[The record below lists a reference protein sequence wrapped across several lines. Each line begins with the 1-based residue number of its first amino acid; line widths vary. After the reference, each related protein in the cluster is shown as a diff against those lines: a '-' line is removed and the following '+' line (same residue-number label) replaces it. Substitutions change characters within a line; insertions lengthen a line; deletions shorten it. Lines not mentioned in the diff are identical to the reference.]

1 VRHVAIPEIEA
12 MRDLRRALAR
22 GGLSPIDT
30 RTPEG
35 CARVAAFYVIIDL
48 LRLLDEFKRRVEA
61 GESCRLVHVKRSH
74 ESGRLQIEIAI
85 EPQP

>member
-1 VRHVAIPEIEA
+1 

-22 GGLSPIDT
+22 GGPTDT
-30 RTPEG
+30 RAPEG
-35 CARVAAFYVIIDL
+35 CARVIAFHFMVDL
-48 LRLLDEFKRRVEA
+48 IRILDEFKRRVEA